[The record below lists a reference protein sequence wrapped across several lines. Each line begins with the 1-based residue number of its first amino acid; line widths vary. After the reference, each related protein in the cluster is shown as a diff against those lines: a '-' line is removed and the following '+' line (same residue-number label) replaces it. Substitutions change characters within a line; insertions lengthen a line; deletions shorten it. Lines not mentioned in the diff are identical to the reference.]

1 MKDLKENFNEF
12 KLGTLFPINFDSKNK
27 PILFLNNGIL
37 LYKKGGKSD
46 IHIKNKNRG
55 KFTSYCGGQVTGDCI
70 AKAKASGNPT
80 LIKRA
85 VFAQNARKW
94 KHRQGGLINLLIQKN
109 QTGGYFKDPKTNNVI
124 QIYQNLIDNGVSD
137 QAALELTNQKIAEGG
152 WKGYSSGDG
161 KKFNNVNSFVDHII
175 DWHNKMYPDSLKANS
190 FNQFFNSLEYGK
202 HKYNPNPNIY
212 KQHLL
217 ETRPGV
223 KKRINNYRDSLG
235 QQPLS
240 LLYNN
245 NNYNV

>member
-1 MKDLKENFNEF
+1 MKELKENFKEL
-12 KLGTLFPINFDSKNK
+12 KPETQFPINFNIKNNPTLLK
-27 PILFLNNGIL
+27 YDEFF

-46 IHIKNKNRG
+46 IHIKKKNKG

-94 KHRQGGLINLLIQKN
+94 KHRQGGLINLLIQKH
-109 QTGGYFKDPKTNNVI
+109 QTGGSFKDPKTTNAI
-124 QIYQNLIDNGVSD
+124 QIYQHFIDNGIPE

-161 KKFNNVNSFVDHII
+161 KKFNNVDNFIDHII

-202 HKYNPNPNIY
+202 HKYNPNPNSY

-223 KKRINNYRDSLG
+223 KKRINEYRNSLG

-245 NNYNV
+245 TNNV